1 MWDSIINFFTPD
13 RQIAL
18 APLFGITL
26 WGYLRIHQELRHL
39 TRQRYFFQELLTKWV
54 ELVAEFIKQPEE
66 GTSSDYDNVPAVNLR
81 DKKLPTLND
90 SAFNWFLLNDARIKR
105 ILHQEWIVSDIQ
117 FAKSMEYVNC
127 YNDYYELER
136 IRQRLFKFN
145 SLLDD
150 NFNITV
156 EDSRSP
162 MKCLQKGVHSII
174 SMPVGLMKWSK
185 LLSSDQAETF
195 ITSKIGQ
202 GLSKLLSLLY
212 FIVTLMT
219 LILGWQPIVDVIK
232 GWLA

>member
-1 MWDSIINFFTPD
+1 MWDSIINFFTLD

-18 APLFGITL
+18 ATLFGIAL
-26 WGYLRIHQELRHL
+26 WGYLRIRQELRHL
-39 TRQRYFFQELLTKWV
+39 MRQRDFFQELLTKWA

-66 GTSSDYDNVPAVNLR
+66 GTPSDYGNVPAVNLR
-81 DKKLPTLND
+81 DEKLPTLND
-90 SAFNWFLLNDARIKR
+90 SAFNWFLLNDAKIKR

-117 FAKSMEYVNC
+117 LVKFMVESNSF
-127 YNDYYELER
+127 YELEQT
-136 IRQRLFKFN
+136 RQKLAKFV
-145 SLLDD
+145 SVLDD
-150 NFNITV
+150 KFNITV
-156 EDSRSP
+156 EASRSP

-212 FIVTLMT
+212 FIATLMT
-219 LILGWQPIVDVIK
+219 FILGWQPTVDIIK